1 MPIWIDAVCIDQ
13 SNNEEKS
20 WQVERMGSIYS
31 WATSTLI
38 FLGQAR
44 SEAEAKQLETVI
56 PILGRLGAMALDW
69 KILGDERDK
78 QMFYTYASV
87 LRWMDDMSPKLGISP
102 HEFMVRQVATDLV
115 SLRELGAGLL
125 PFDCILAR
133 PWWSRIWVS
142 QPFSDLRAPA
152 NVCTMALGTART
164 LRVSTTNFPDRF
176 MHNPRARLAPRIAPI
191 HTNPEAVGS

>member
-31 WATSTLI
+31 RAFSTLI

-44 SEAEAKQLETVI
+44 SEAEAKELETVI
-56 PILGRLGAMALDW
+56 PIFGRLGAMAADW

-78 QMFYTYASV
+78 QMFYSYASV
-87 LRWMDDMSPKLGISP
+87 LRWMDDISPKLGIST
-102 HEFMVRQVATDLV
+102 HEFMVRQVAIDLV

-125 PFDCILAR
+125 PLDCILAR

-142 QPFSDLRAPA
+142 IRSSD
-152 NVCTMALGTART
+152 
-164 LRVSTTNFPDRF
+164 
-176 MHNPRARLAPRIAPI
+176 I
-191 HTNPEAVGS
+191 